1 MPIVLPAFGGDAH
14 HSHPGKSIN
23 PLACVC
29 PHGSQ
34 WNSLSVL
41 LVTSFRLLKIPYTEE
56 EMSKHMVVSTRDPA
70 VVTEIIPYNTIPH
83 HTTRHVSFH
92 NTTIVYQSYHIVP
105 YWTISYPTSLNC
117 PVGDTKSLFSQLNP
131 RKTRKFKYAGC
142 QRDRCIACVHL
153 SGWELEWLTAC

>member
-1 MPIVLPAFGGDAH
+1 MPTVLPAFDGDAR

-23 PLACVC
+23 PLASVC

-70 VVTEIIPYNTIPH
+70 GGIEIVPYNTIPH
-83 HTTRHVSFH
+83 HTTRHASFH
-92 NTTIVYQSYHIVP
+92 TYYNRIAIISYRTILYHI
-105 YWTISYPTSLNC
+105 ISYL
-117 PVGDTKSLFSQLNP
+117 TK
-131 RKTRKFKYAGC
+131 
-142 QRDRCIACVHL
+142 L
-153 SGWELEWLTAC
+153 SCRRHEVLVLTVKP